1 MISLSQG
8 CPRHLFIRAR
18 PSSESGHCVAGT
30 SLLMTTFGWVMKYP
44 AFPRE
49 HQPPNAS
56 LDYGLKIKT
65 M

>member
-1 MISLSQG
+1 MDVISLSQG

-18 PSSESGHCVAGT
+18 PSSESGHCVTGT

-49 HQPPNAS
+49 LSHQTQVS
-56 LDYGLKIKT
+56 ITD
-65 M
+65 